1 MRLVIVIALALAFPA
16 AAAAKE
22 VTSIAVCGTDGC
34 TRIADRA
41 TLRAFEEGSEMAAAA
56 PAGLQRSYLLRIR
69 MREGEEGSS
78 THGWTSRWL
87 PSAGLI
93 ANEDGP
99 GNFIFTPVGPK
110 LERAL
115 RGAARGR
122 TARAARRFAR
132 VEPVAQVDEVVMP
145 ATATAARAD
154 AGGDGGGLP
163 TLAWLGFAA
172 GLLAVGGAGAVGL
185 RRR

>member
-1 MRLVIVIALALAFPA
+1 MRLPIIIALALAFPA

-22 VTSIAVCGTDGC
+22 VTSIDVCGANGC

-56 PAGLQRSYLLRIR
+56 PAGLQPSYLLRVR
-69 MREGEEGSS
+69 MREGEQGS

-115 RGAARGR
+115 RDAARGR
-122 TARAARRFAR
+122 TARAARKFAR
-132 VEPVAQVDEVVMP
+132 EERAAQVDEVVTP
-145 ATATAARAD
+145 ATATATRAG
-154 AGGDGGGLP
+154 AGGGDGGLP
-163 TLAWLGFAA
+163 ALAWLGVAA
-172 GLLAVGGAGAVGL
+172 GLLAVGGAGALGL
-185 RRR
+185 RRH

>member
-1 MRLVIVIALALAFPA
+1 MRLAIIIALALAFPA

-22 VTSIAVCGTDGC
+22 VTSIDVCGTNGC
-34 TRIADRA
+34 SRIADHA
-41 TLRAFEEGSEMAAAA
+41 ALSAFEQGSEMAAAA
-56 PAGLQRSYLLRIR
+56 PAGLQRSFLLRVR
-69 MREGEEGSS
+69 MREGETGSS

-93 ANEDGP
+93 ASEDGP
-99 GNFIFTPVGPK
+99 GNFVFTPVGPK

-122 TARAARRFAR
+122 TARAARRFTR
-132 VEPVAQVDEVVMP
+132 VEPVAQVDEVVTP
-145 ATATAARAD
+145 ATATAVRAG

-163 TLAWLGFAA
+163 TLAWLGVAV
-172 GLLAVGGAGAVGL
+172 GLLAVGGAGALGL
-185 RRR
+185 RRH

>member
-1 MRLVIVIALALAFPA
+1 MRLAIIIALALAFPA

-22 VTSIAVCGTDGC
+22 VTSIDVCGTNGC
-34 TRIADRA
+34 GRIADRS
-41 TLRAFEEGSEMAAAA
+41 TLSAFEEGSATAAAA

-69 MREGEEGSS
+69 MREGEEGS
-78 THGWTSRWL
+78 THRWTSRWL
-87 PSAGLI
+87 PSVGLI

-122 TARAARRFAR
+122 TARAARKFAR
-132 VEPVAQVDEVVMP
+132 VEPVAQIDEVVTP
-145 ATATAARAD
+145 ATASAVRAG

-163 TLAWLGFAA
+163 TLAWLGVAA
-172 GLLAVGGAGAVGL
+172 GLLAVGGAGALGL
-185 RRR
+185 RRH

>member
-1 MRLVIVIALALAFPA
+1 MRLAIIVALALAFPA

-22 VTSIAVCGTDGC
+22 VTSIDVCGTNGC
-34 TRIADRA
+34 TRLADRA
-41 TLRAFEEGSEMAAAA
+41 TLSAFEEGSEMAASA
-56 PAGLQRSYLLRIR
+56 PAGLERSYLLRIH
-69 MREGEEGSS
+69 MREGETGS

-87 PSAGLI
+87 PSVGLI
-93 ANEDGP
+93 ASEDGP
-99 GNFIFTPVGPK
+99 GNFVFTPVGPK

-132 VEPVAQVDEVVMP
+132 EERVAQVDEVVRP
-145 ATATAARAD
+145 ATATASRAG

-163 TLAWLGFAA
+163 TLAWLGVAA
-172 GLLAVGGAGAVGL
+172 GLLAVGGAGALGL

>member
-1 MRLVIVIALALAFPA
+1 MRLALVIALALVFPA

-22 VTSIAVCGTDGC
+22 VTSIDVCGTNGC
-34 TRIADRA
+34 SRLADRA
-41 TLRAFEEGSEMAAAA
+41 TLRAFEDGSGMAAAA
-56 PAGLQRSYLLRIR
+56 PAGLQRSYLLRIH
-69 MREGEEGSS
+69 MREGDAGS
-78 THGWTSRWL
+78 THSWTSRWL

-93 ANEDGP
+93 VNEDGP
-99 GNFIFTPVGPK
+99 GNFLFTPVDPR

-115 RGAARGR
+115 RGATRGR

-132 VEPVAQVDEVVMP
+132 EERVAQVDEVVTP
-145 ATATAARAD
+145 ATATAARAE

-163 TLAWLGFAA
+163 TLAWLGAAA